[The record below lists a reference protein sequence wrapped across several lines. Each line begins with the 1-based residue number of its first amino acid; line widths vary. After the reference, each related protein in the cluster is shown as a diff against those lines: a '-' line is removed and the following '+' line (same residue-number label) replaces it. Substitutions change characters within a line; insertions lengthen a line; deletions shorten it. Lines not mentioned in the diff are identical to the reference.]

1 MVTKDSREIEKLKKK
16 ARDHT
21 VKEGI
26 FASVKTS
33 FGSYYLSPFAV
44 AINVS
49 SSLVALLTSISG
61 LLGPISQIFGS
72 KLITKYSRKKIILR
86 SVLLES
92 LVWLPLILICFLFYK
107 NIITQM
113 LPLLLLLLFSLYTIF
128 FNVNHPA
135 WFSWMGDIVD
145 ENKRGR
151 WFSKRHLIMGFFS
164 VILTISAAFLLDYFK
179 KQDLVMVGFGLLF
192 SLAFLGRIT
201 CWKIFRYVYEPKIK
215 LKKADCISFWEF
227 LFNAPKN
234 NLGRFTIFRSF
245 FAFAT
250 YITTPLVVIYLL
262 RNLDF
267 SYATYMIII
276 FSGTVFSLL
285 FIELWGKL
293 ADNYGNYT
301 VLCITSITL
310 PIVPILWILNSSPI
324 YLILPSAV
332 SGIAWAGFLL
342 ASTNFIY
349 DNTEAQKRGFIISYF
364 NMISGVGI
372 FLGAGLGAI
381 LIKYV
386 NTSLV
391 EPIIAIFIIG
401 ALARMLVVYFGLSQI
416 NEVRKTRKI
425 HSPRE
430 FTDMVLKEAKP
441 TIIEEVHEIM
451 SIKKYFKE

>member
-1 MVTKDSREIEKLKKK
+1 
-16 ARDHT
+16 
-21 VKEGI
+21 
-26 FASVKTS
+26 
-33 FGSYYLSPFAV
+33 
-44 AINVS
+44 
-49 SSLVALLTSISG
+49 
-61 LLGPISQIFGS
+61 
-72 KLITKYSRKKIILR
+72 
-86 SVLLES
+86 
-92 LVWLPLILICFLFYK
+92 
-107 NIITQM
+107 
-113 LPLLLLLLFSLYTIF
+113 
-128 FNVNHPA
+128 
-135 WFSWMGDIVD
+135 MGDIVD

>member
-1 MVTKDSREIEKLKKK
+1 MVAKDSCKIEELKKK

-26 FASVKTS
+26 FASVKNS
-33 FGSYYLSPFAV
+33 FGSYYISPFAV
-44 AINVS
+44 AINAS

-61 LLGPISQIFGS
+61 LLGPLSQVFGS
-72 KLITKYSRKKIILR
+72 KLITKHSRKKIILK
-86 SVLLES
+86 SVFLES
-92 LVWLPLILICFLFYK
+92 LVWLPLILICFLYYK
-107 NIITQM
+107 NILVQM
-113 LPLLLLLLFSLYTIF
+113 LPLLLLLLFSFYTIF
-128 FNVNHPA
+128 FNVSHPA

-145 ENKRGR
+145 ENKRGK
-151 WFSKRHLIMGFFS
+151 WFSKRNLIIGFFS

-179 KQDLVMVGFGLLF
+179 SKGLTMLGFGLLF
-192 SLAFLGRIT
+192 LLAFLGRLT
-201 CWKIFRYVYEPKIK
+201 CWRIFRNVYEPKIK
-215 LKKADCISFWEF
+215 LKKADCISFWDF
-227 LFNAPKN
+227 LVNTPKN

-262 RNLDF
+262 RNLGF

-285 FIELWGKL
+285 FIELWGEI

-301 VLCITSITL
+301 VLCITSIIL
-310 PIVPILWILNSSPI
+310 PIVPILWILNKSPL
-324 YLILPSAV
+324 YLVIPSAV

-342 ASTNFIY
+342 ASSNFIY
-349 DNTEAQKRGFIISYF
+349 DNTEAQKRGFVISYF
-364 NMISGVGI
+364 NMISGAGI

-381 LIKYV
+381 LIKFV

-401 ALARMLVVYFGLSQI
+401 ALARMLVVYFGLSQV
-416 NEVRKTRKI
+416 NEIKKTRKI
-425 HSPRE
+425 HSPKE
-430 FTDMVLKEAKP
+430 FTDIDLKEARP
-441 TIIEEVHEIM
+441 TIMEEAHEIM